1 MQSRCLPPNSDELR
15 FKREALEAEV
25 AAIVCNNPRALE
37 DYQERQKEITELRS
51 SVDSDKAQVEGLNTE
66 ISTIKVGMPP
76 SKGG

>member
-1 MQSRCLPPNSDELR
+1 M
-15 FKREALEAEV
+15 